1 MDSFTVPIGL
11 PPKIKKS
18 GAPDVNGLVIQELQ
32 YSFMARHYNLF
43 AEEERLVWPDDIEQ
57 HPIIEDL
64 NYLIETRIKK
74 FRDENVEQKQKEQNL
89 DNYHMTNY
97 KSHLFIKEFET
108 ISRLVL
114 DNFCP
119 KEHDFKTEDCWGEL
133 YRKGH
138 YIKTHHHWPSALSW
152 TYYVKTSENT
162 EPFIFVGN
170 GVEKKIYPRVG
181 DLIIFPSVMNHRVPV
196 SQTDDERIVVVGNI
210 R

>member
-43 AEEERLVWPDDIEQ
+43 AEVERLVWPVDCEQ

-119 KEHDFKTEDCWGEL
+119 KEHDFKTEDCWGAL